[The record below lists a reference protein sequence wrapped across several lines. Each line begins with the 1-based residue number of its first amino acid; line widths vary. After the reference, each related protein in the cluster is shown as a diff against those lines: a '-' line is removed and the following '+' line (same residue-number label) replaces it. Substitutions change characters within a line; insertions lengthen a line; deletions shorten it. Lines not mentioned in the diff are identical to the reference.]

1 VWERVRVH
9 KNTISG
15 GQVILKRMWI
25 LKLSPLWNIMTQA
38 LVFVAKFKFLFSRFG
53 KNPVASDFAKVPKF
67 PVAKYC
73 YEFLP

>member
-1 VWERVRVH
+1 
-9 KNTISG
+9 
-15 GQVILKRMWI
+15 
-25 LKLSPLWNIMTQA
+25 MTQA